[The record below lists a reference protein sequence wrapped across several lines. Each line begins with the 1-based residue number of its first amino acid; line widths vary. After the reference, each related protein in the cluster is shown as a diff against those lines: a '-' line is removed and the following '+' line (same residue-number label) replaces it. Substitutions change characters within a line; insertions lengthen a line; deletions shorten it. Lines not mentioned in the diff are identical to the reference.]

1 MNILKIILWNSESC
15 LSSIENV
22 YILLGSWSVGFTLQD
37 TSRLLWVVVSM
48 SVPFLKPLQSYLD
61 LSQMCATQWPVW
73 DMGRGLDLSVLN
85 WTTVGR
91 LFRSDSCVCRVEWTQ
106 EFINLQRSLI
116 QAPPP
121 PWPICYILV
130 YCAFLFQSSRQK
142 SRVLILPVLLHTFH
156 SYTFILAKR

>member
-1 MNILKIILWNSESC
+1 MILDCNIMNILKIILWNSESC

-37 TSRLLWVVVSM
+37 TSRLLWVVV
-48 SVPFLKPLQSYLD
+48 
-61 LSQMCATQWPVW
+61 CATQWPVW